1 MELGVKGKRKCQA
14 VEEGGRAVDQCPHLK
29 HLSDAHLKKIC
40 TAFSFSFFK
49 KKPSG
54 RQILP
59 GIRSLRGVQALAGEG
74 HPCAW
79 LNASTKTGL
88 LHSTESALL
97 RSGET
102 KPVLC
107 LKLQCNQCFLS
118 LLYYYF
124 FPRSKLF
131 NNLYD
136 SLKYIATFHNGA
148 FFLQELLSNFCNVKA
163 KWWFSLDHRL
173 MPKDWKCYKMR
184 RSGISKGSSQ
194 PDTGLVL
201 FSFLFQFIHIFSF
214 NLMCVR
220 AKPHLCGGGN
230 FHSSQ
235 CASYLELHI
244 GISRFML
251 V

>member
-1 MELGVKGKRKCQA
+1 MLTWKRFA
-14 VEEGGRAVDQCPHLK
+14 L
-29 HLSDAHLKKIC
+29 L
-40 TAFSFSFFK
+40 FK

-59 GIRSLRGVQALAGEG
+59 GVRSLRGAQALAGEG
-74 HPCAW
+74 HQCAW
-79 LNASTKTGL
+79 LNASIKTGL

-107 LKLQCNQCFLS
+107 LKLQCNHWFLS
-118 LLYYYF
+118 LLYYF
-124 FPRSKLF
+124 CIPRSKLF

-136 SLKYIATFHNGA
+136 SLKYITTFHNGA

-163 KWWFSLDHRL
+163 KWWFSFDHRL

-184 RSGISKGSSQ
+184 HSGIRKGSSQ
-194 PDTGLVL
+194 PDIGLVL
-201 FSFLFQFIHIFSF
+201 FCFLFQFIHIFSF

-220 AKPHLCGGGN
+220 GKLQLCGGGN

-235 CASYLELHI
+235 CANYLELHI
-244 GISRFML
+244 GVSRFML
-251 V
+251 VWRKKETLGVNRKEVKQVGLDWNSKLYRAKAP